1 MICYCYDEEKCKIL
15 NAAAAGTAN
24 QMEFLLPF
32 ISSFHI

>member
-15 NAAAAGTAN
+15 NAAAGTAN